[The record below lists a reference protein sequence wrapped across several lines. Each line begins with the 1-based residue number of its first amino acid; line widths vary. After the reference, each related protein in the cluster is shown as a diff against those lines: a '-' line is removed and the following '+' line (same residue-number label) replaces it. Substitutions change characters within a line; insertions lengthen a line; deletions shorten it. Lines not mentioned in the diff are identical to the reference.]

1 MNKSIKNRLII
12 YFSIIVIGTILL
24 LGTASIRRASNS
36 LEDSINNDIALL
48 ANQTAGI
55 VRKAADIQMRSLET
69 LGRSPIISE
78 DIYSLEEKLKY
89 LKDEAIANNHL
100 RMNYIDKDG
109 NGYVTTGSTFDGS
122 SREYFKLAM
131 KGESY
136 ISEPIVSKVDGS
148 IVMVVSAPIINSN
161 NEIIGAVTATRDG
174 NNLGNIIKDLRYGE
188 TGYAYVIDDK
198 GIIIGHKD
206 QSLVKEQY
214 NLLEKAKSEDLLLDL
229 AELTKKMINRE
240 SGYGNYMWTD
250 GAKKMGYA
258 PIEGTNWSIAITS
271 YSAENEAPIKR
282 LVYFLITYAIIILI
296 VSIVAIY
303 FIGKSIARPILK
315 IAEYTRILANGNL
328 NVFIDQKLLDRED
341 ELGSLAKDF
350 KTLRSNFKEL
360 IENIIDSSGIMLD
373 SAVEFSK
380 SSKRALESFEEIS
393 DSVDDIAKNAT
404 DQAASTQE
412 GLSRSNELGEV
423 IDSEKEMMNELSD
436 SFSMVAN
443 SVEEG
448 MTIVND
454 LATKTN
460 EGNVAIK
467 EVYEGIIKT
476 NESSKEIG
484 SASETIASIA
494 EQTNLL
500 ALNAAIEA
508 ARAGEMGK
516 GFAVVAEEVRKL
528 AEQSTQFTNV
538 IDETV
543 KELLQNST
551 SSVQNIEKVYQI
563 IEEQATKVDETKE
576 KYENIMSAMNESE
589 SASHDLERLS
599 ENMKTSKDTI
609 LEVLQNLSDIAQQN
623 AASTEEASASSQA
636 QISFMQGIARS
647 SQDLEDIAK
656 NLKELSSKFIIK

>member
-12 YFSIIVIGTILL
+12 YFSIIVVGTILL
-24 LGTASIRRASNS
+24 LGTVSIRRASNS

-48 ANQTAGI
+48 ASQTAGI
-55 VRKAADIQMRSLET
+55 VRQAADVQIKGLET
-69 LGRSPIISE
+69 LGRSPIIAE
-78 DIYSLEEKLKY
+78 DKYSLEEKLEY
-89 LKDEAIANNHL
+89 LKNEAVANGHL

-122 SREYFKLAM
+122 SRDYFKLAM
-131 KGESY
+131 QGKSY

-148 IVMVVSAPIINSN
+148 IVMVVAAPIINSN
-161 NEIIGAVTATRDG
+161 NQIIGAVTATRDG

-188 TGYAYVIDDK
+188 TGYAYLIDEE
-198 GIIIGHKD
+198 GVIIGHKD
-206 QSLVKEQY
+206 PSLVKDQY
-214 NLLEKAKSEDLLLDL
+214 NLLEKAKSEDFLSDL
-229 AELTKKMINRE
+229 AELTKKMINKE
-240 SGYGNYMWTD
+240 SGYGDYMWTD

-258 PIEGTNWSIAITS
+258 PIEGTSWSIAITS
-271 YSAENEAPIKR
+271 YREENEAPIKR
-282 LVYFLITYAIIILI
+282 LMYFLITYAIIILV
-296 VSIVAIY
+296 VSIIAIY
-303 FIGKSIARPILK
+303 FIGKSIAKPILK
-315 IAEYTRILANGNL
+315 IAEYTRILADGNL

-350 KTLRSNFKEL
+350 KTLRSNFREL
-360 IENIIDSSGIMLD
+360 IENIINSSGIMLE
-373 SAVEFSK
+373 SAMEFSK

-412 GLSRSNELGEV
+412 GLSRSNELGHV

-454 LATKTN
+454 LAEKTK

-467 EVYEGIIKT
+467 EVYDGIIRT

-551 SSVQNIEKVYQI
+551 SSVQNIEKVYEI
-563 IEEQATKVDETKE
+563 IAQQATKVDETKE

-589 SASHDLERLS
+589 SASQDLERLS
-599 ENMKTSKDTI
+599 EDMKMGKDTI

-623 AASTEEASASSQA
+623 AASTEEASASSQS
-636 QISFMQGIARS
+636 QISFMEGIAKS
-647 SQDLEDIAK
+647 SQELEDIAK
-656 NLKELSSKFIIK
+656 NLKELSSRFIIK